1 MIVPRRF
8 HASVTVNPDRVGCD
22 VGKIADEV
30 LSHLSTLS
38 GARLR
43 VSIEVEAE

>member
-1 MIVPRRF
+1 MIPRRF
-8 HASVTVNPDRVGCD
+8 HASVTVNPDLVGCD

-30 LSHLSTLS
+30 LSQLCTLS

>member
-1 MIVPRRF
+1 MVPRRF

-22 VGKIADEV
+22 VGKIAEEV
-30 LSHLSTLS
+30 LLQLCTLS

-43 VSIEVEAE
+43 VSMEVETE